1 MTNSLQSDD
10 LTVLNCRRGYKALS
24 QIISWS
30 DSKQDDRKLWVS
42 KENKDK
48 NSSIGLIT
56 SDFLCALAYW
66 VDIALVIRL
75 MLEACG
81 MLLIS

>member
-10 LTVLNCRRGYKALS
+10 LTVLNCRRGYTALS

-42 KENKDK
+42 KENMDK

-56 SDFLCALAYW
+56 SDFLGALAYW

-81 MLLIS
+81 MLLSS

>member
-10 LTVLNCRRGYKALS
+10 LTVLNCRRGYTALS

-42 KENKDK
+42 KETMDK

-56 SDFLCALAYW
+56 SDFLGALAYW

-81 MLLIS
+81 MLLSS